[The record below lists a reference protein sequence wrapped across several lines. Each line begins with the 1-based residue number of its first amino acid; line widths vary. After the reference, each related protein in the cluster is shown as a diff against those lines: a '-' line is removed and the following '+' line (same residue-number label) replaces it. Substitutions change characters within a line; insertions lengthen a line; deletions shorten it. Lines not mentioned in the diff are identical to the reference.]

1 MCCGSTPWLF
11 AHTRV
16 PTMTLAQNP
25 WLGAIGGITLGEALA
40 TRNDIERAPFRYAL
54 LTDETWLV
62 ARALE
67 HARLAPQALWV
78 RRSDFRVATAPFAL
92 YEVFLPAIG
101 RSDAS
106 RA

>member
-1 MCCGSTPWLF
+1 MLF
-11 AHTRV
+11 RS
-16 PTMTLAQNP
+16 
-25 WLGAIGGITLGEALA
+25 
-40 TRNDIERAPFRYAL
+40 RNDIERAPFRYAL

-101 RSDAS
+101 RPDAS